1 VEHARKRRLNLW
13 AEQCISAFRPCQSKH
28 RQLPVDGAA
37 GLPVGLRL
45 ENPVEAHTLR
55 ALEFDAIRE
64 ALMRLAMTPIG
75 KETAGSLEPH
85 ATPDAVRASLKR
97 TTLMRTLLA
106 GRTLPLGDLGD
117 PRPVLKRASL
127 EGALD
132 GPELLRI
139 VALLRALRLT
149 RKLLSSSLSDL
160 GEENLPTLPDLEEK
174 LLASLDSDGRLRDT
188 ASRALQ
194 SIRKR
199 IGEQAAR
206 LRSTVEQAGAQPQVR
221 QTLQSPT
228 PTTRDG
234 RLVLAVRADK
244 RRTVPGVLHGRS
256 ASGETV
262 FIEPAGAVEE
272 GNRLREYQEDERAE
286 ENRLFRELSALV
298 NRQSSA
304 LQTGLAS
311 LGRLDLLAAK
321 ALLADK
327 TGAVEPRLNT
337 EGVLELRAARHP
349 LLKRRAVP
357 IDLSA
362 DRAGRTLLL
371 TGPNTGG
378 KTVALKTAGLLV
390 LMAHAG
396 LHLPAL
402 DGTTIPLVD
411 AVYCDI
417 GDEQSIE
424 QNLSTFSSHMTN
436 IVRLMNALT
445 ERPGQRALVLLD
457 ELGAGTDPT
466 EGAALASAVT
476 LWLHRLNPQGL
487 RVIITTHFSS
497 LKHLALET
505 DEMEN
510 ASVEFDVETLKPTYR
525 ILMGWPGTSRAL
537 LIAER
542 LGLDPEVVR
551 EASGLVDVH
560 HRQTEETLAKLEEA
574 RTELDRK
581 RESAASAARAAQ
593 HEAARYQEKVSRWEA
608 ERERLRERYNR
619 QARRILE
626 DAQRDLRRRPQ
637 DIKPVEERLSE
648 AFRPPAP
655 PPEKPLSPSE
665 LTPGRTVRI
674 VSMDQNGV
682 LLSPPDRK
690 NEVTVL
696 VGALRVKVGAADIA
710 AARAQEQPRPTA
722 FATVPEADDPGHRLV
737 LVGTRAEAALRA
749 LDTYLDQATL
759 AGRDRAVIVHGVGPG
774 ELARAIR
781 AHLDQSP
788 LVTAWRAGGEGE
800 GGPGVTVVQLA

>member
-1 VEHARKRRLNLW
+1 M
-13 AEQCISAFRPCQSKH
+13 
-28 RQLPVDGAA
+28 
-37 GLPVGLRL
+37 
-45 ENPVEAHTLR
+45 EAHTLR
-55 ALEFDAIRE
+55 ALEFDAIRG
-64 ALMRLAMTPIG
+64 ALKRLAVTTVG
-75 KETAGSLEPH
+75 KEAAQSLEPCV
-85 ATPDAVRASLKR
+85 TGDAVRASQGR
-97 TTLMRTLLA
+97 TTLIRTILG

-117 PRPVLKRASL
+117 PRPILKRASL
-127 EGALD
+127 EGTLD
-132 GPELLRI
+132 GSELLR
-139 VALLRALRLT
+139 VGALLQALRLT
-149 RKLLSSSLSDL
+149 RKLLTTSLPDL
-160 GEENLPTLPDLEEK
+160 GEENLPTLPDLEER

-194 SIRKR
+194 SIRNR

-206 LRSTVEQAGAQPQVR
+206 LRSTVEHVAAQPQVR
-221 QTLQSPT
+221 QALQSPT

-244 RRTVPGVLHGRS
+244 RRTVAGVLHGRS

-262 FIEPAGAVEE
+262 FIEPADAVEE
-272 GNRLREYQEDERAE
+272 GNRLRECQEDERAE

-298 NRQSSA
+298 SHHSSQLQS
-304 LQTGLAS
+304 GLAS

-327 TGAVEPRLNT
+327 TGAVEPKLNS

-357 IDLSA
+357 IDLSV
-362 DRAGRTLLL
+362 DRGRRTLLL

-396 LHLPAL
+396 LHVPAL

-424 QNLSTFSSHMTN
+424 QNLSTFSSHTTN
-436 IVRLMNALT
+436 IVRLMDALG
-445 ERPGQRALVLLD
+445 ENPSQRALVLLD

-476 LWLHRLNPQGL
+476 VWLHRLNPEGL
-487 RVIITTHFSS
+487 RVIITTHFST

-510 ASVEFDVETLKPTYR
+510 ASVEFNVETLKPTYR

-574 RTELDRK
+574 RSELDRE
-581 RESAASAARAAQ
+581 RQSAESAARAAE
-593 HEAARYQEKVSRWEA
+593 HEAARYREKLSRWES
-608 ERERLRERYNR
+608 ERERLRERYSR
-619 QARRILE
+619 QAQRILE
-626 DAQRDLRRRPQ
+626 DARRNLTQRPQ
-637 DIKPVEERLSE
+637 DVKRVEGTLSE
-648 AFRPPAP
+648 AFRPPLP
-655 PPEKPLSPSE
+655 PPEKRLSPSE
-665 LTPGRTVRI
+665 LTPGCTVRI
-674 VSMDQNGV
+674 VSLDQNGV
-682 LLSPPDRK
+682 LLSPPDKR

-696 VGALRVKVGAADIA
+696 IGALKVKIGAADLA
-710 AARAQEQPRPTA
+710 APREQEEPRVTS
-722 FATVPEADDPGHRLV
+722 FATVPEVDDPGQRLV
-737 LVGTRAEAALRA
+737 LVGTRVEAALRA
-749 LDTYLDQATL
+749 VDTYLDQATL
-759 AGRDRAVIVHGVGPG
+759 AGRDRAVIVHGIGPG

-781 AHLDQSP
+781 AHLDESP
-788 LVTAWRAGGEGE
+788 LVAAWRAGGEGE